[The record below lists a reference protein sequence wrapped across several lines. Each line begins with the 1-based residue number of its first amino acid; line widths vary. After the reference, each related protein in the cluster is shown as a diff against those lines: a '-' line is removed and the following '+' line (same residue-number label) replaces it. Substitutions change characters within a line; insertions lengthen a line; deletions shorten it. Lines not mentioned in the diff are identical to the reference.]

1 MEINNINLDNSDDTK
16 SEAKIIFNPDLS
28 PITSIEFSMK
38 YKLLLCGSKDG
49 NLYIYELKENIIEYK
64 QGLYLFDDEITSIS
78 INDNLNMFCLGSK
91 DGFIN
96 LYILPSCE
104 LVRTIYLNN
113 KSDNNIII
121 DNEIFANNLFLSNY
135 PLPCITAFI
144 SSKKLF
150 ISYTINGKLI
160 NKINECDNSYKLK
173 NPIIYTNNNFQD
185 ILIYGTND
193 GFIKIRKFPEMILIN
208 SISIFPN
215 KEINSLCLSH
225 DKKFCYVWNEGNII
239 AVIKV

>member
-1 MEINNINLDNSDDTK
+1 
-16 SEAKIIFNPDLS
+16 
-28 PITSIEFSMK
+28 
-38 YKLLLCGSKDG
+38 
-49 NLYIYELKENIIEYK
+49 
-64 QGLYLFDDEITSIS
+64 
-78 INDNLNMFCLGSK
+78 MFCLGSK

-104 LVRTIYLNN
+104 LVRTIYLNK
-113 KSDNNIII
+113 KSDNNNIM

-135 PLPCITAFI
+135 PLPCITAYI

-150 ISYTINGKLI
+150 ISYSINGKLI
-160 NKINECDNSYKLK
+160 NKINECDNSYRLK

-208 SISIFPN
+208 SISIFQN